1 MKSIISYRVASLLSV
16 ISSRFNIKNL
26 TRFFVEKMYDSPFNH
41 DIQTIKLCIEMFN
54 ASEFIKIDQLAKLVV
69 SSMNSSKLLERE
81 VLIAMCSIFK
91 GVILENRE
99 IGLAYAKLNHQ

>member
-1 MKSIISYRVASLLSV
+1 
-16 ISSRFNIKNL
+16 
-26 TRFFVEKMYDSPFNH
+26 MYDSPFNH

-69 SSMNSSKLLERE
+69 SSINSSKLVERE

-99 IGLAYAKLNHQ
+99 IGLAYAKLNHQEYLKNIQGRILLEETLLAHIGFAYSNLAKN

>member
-1 MKSIISYRVASLLSV
+1 
-16 ISSRFNIKNL
+16 
-26 TRFFVEKMYDSPFNH
+26 
-41 DIQTIKLCIEMFN
+41 MFN

-69 SSMNSSKLLERE
+69 SSINSSKLVERE

-99 IGLAYAKLNHQ
+99 IGLAYAKLNHQEYLKNIQGRILLEETLLAHIGFAYSNLAKN